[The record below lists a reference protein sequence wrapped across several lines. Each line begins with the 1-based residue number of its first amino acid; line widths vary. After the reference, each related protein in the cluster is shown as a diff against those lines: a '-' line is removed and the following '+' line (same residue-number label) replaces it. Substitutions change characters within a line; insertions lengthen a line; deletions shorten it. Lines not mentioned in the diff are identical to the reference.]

1 MTNPTLNDVA
11 KKGFVFGESKGWL
24 TDAKLAQDAA
34 LTTSPNTT
42 VPAFL
47 LQYVSPDVIEILTA
61 KRAATRVFDEK
72 KVGDWTT
79 ANYQYAAIENVGS
92 TYAYADYG
100 DGPSAGINSEWNI
113 RDQYVFQTNIT
124 YGDREVDMSATAKID
139 LIASK
144 QRAAAEAIAIDSNK
158 FYLQGVAGKRI
169 YGLLND
175 PNLPSAIAPNTVGSA
190 VTWAS
195 KLALASGG
203 TAAIYGDILKL
214 FSSLQGQ
221 MGGLIDENTRMKL
234 LVSPGCAVNLMSA
247 TDFNVSV
254 MDMLKKAMPSL
265 EIETV
270 PECATASGNIAM
282 LIVPEV
288 LGQQTGELAFG
299 EKIRQG
305 RLIADLSSYRQ
316 KFAASTYGFI
326 MRMPAAFAVMSGI

>member
-1 MTNPTLNDVA
+1 MTNPSLADVA

-24 TDAKLAQDAA
+24 TDVKLAQDAA

-47 LQYVSPDVIEILTA
+47 FQYVSPDIIEILTA

-79 ANYQYAAIENVGS
+79 ANYQYASVENVGS
-92 TYAYADYG
+92 TYAYTDYG
-100 DGPSAGINSEWNI
+100 DGPSSGINNEWNI
-113 RDQYVFQTNIT
+113 RDQYIYQTNIT

-139 LIASK
+139 LIAAK
-144 QRAAAEAIAIDSNK
+144 QSAAAEAIAIDSNK

-175 PNLPSAIAPNTVGSA
+175 PNLPVAITPNTVSSA

-195 KLALASGG
+195 KLALESGG
-203 TAAIYGDILKL
+203 TAAIYSDVLKM
-214 FSSLQGQ
+214 FSALQGQ
-221 MGGLIDENTRMKL
+221 MGGLIDENTPMKL
-234 LVSPGCAVNLMSA
+234 LVSPGCAVNLMAA

-254 MDMLKKAMPSL
+254 IDMLKKAMPNL
-265 EIETV
+265 TIETV

-282 LIVPEV
+282 LIVPEIM
-288 LGQQTGELAFG
+288 GQQTGELAFG

-305 RLIADLSSYRQ
+305 RLVADLSSYRQ

-326 MRMPAAFAVMSGI
+326 MRIPAAFAVMSGI

>member
-1 MTNPTLNDVA
+1 MTNPSLADVA

-24 TDAKLAQDAA
+24 TDVKLAQDAA

-79 ANYQYAAIENVGS
+79 ANYQYASVENVGS

-100 DGPSAGINSEWNI
+100 DGPSSGINNEWNI
-113 RDQYVFQTNIT
+113 RDQYIYQTNIT

-139 LIASK
+139 LIAAK

-175 PNLPSAIAPNTVGSA
+175 PNLPAAISPNTVSSA

-195 KLALASGG
+195 KLALENGG
-203 TAAIYGDILKL
+203 TAAIYSDVLKM
-214 FSSLQGQ
+214 FSALQGQ
-221 MGGLIDENTRMKL
+221 MGGLIDENTPMKL
-234 LVSPGCAVNLMSA
+234 LVSPGCAVNLMAA

-254 MDMLKKAMPSL
+254 IDMLKKAMPNL
-265 EIETV
+265 TIETV
-270 PECATASGNIAM
+270 PECATSSGNIAM
-282 LIVPEV
+282 LIVPEIM
-288 LGQQTGELAFG
+288 GQQTGELAFG

-305 RLIADLSSYRQ
+305 RLVADLSSYRQ

>member
-1 MTNPTLNDVA
+1 MTNPSLADVA

-24 TDAKLAQDAA
+24 TDVKLAQDAA

-79 ANYQYAAIENVGS
+79 ANYQYAAVENVGS

-100 DGPSAGINSEWNI
+100 DGPSSGINNEWNI
-113 RDQYVFQTNIT
+113 RDQYIYQTNIT

-139 LIASK
+139 LIAAK

-175 PNLPSAIAPNTVGSA
+175 PNLPAAISPNTVSSA

-195 KLALASGG
+195 KLALENGG
-203 TAAIYGDILKL
+203 TAAIYGDVLKM
-214 FSSLQGQ
+214 FSALQGQ
-221 MGGLIDENTRMKL
+221 MGGLIDENTPMKL
-234 LVSPGCAVNLMSA
+234 LVSPGCAVNLMAA

-254 MDMLKKAMPSL
+254 IDMLKKAMPNL
-265 EIETV
+265 TIETV

-282 LIVPEV
+282 LIVPEIM
-288 LGQQTGELAFG
+288 GQQTGELAFG

-305 RLIADLSSYRQ
+305 RLVADLSSYRQ

>member
-1 MTNPTLNDVA
+1 MSKPSLADVA

-24 TDAKLAQDAA
+24 TDVKLAQDAA

-79 ANYQYAAIENVGS
+79 ANYQYAAVENVGS

-100 DGPSAGINSEWNI
+100 DGPSSGINNEWNI
-113 RDQYVFQTNIT
+113 RDQYIFQTNIT

-139 LIASK
+139 LIAAK

-175 PNLPSAIAPNTVGSA
+175 PNLPAAISPNTVSSA

-203 TAAIYGDILKL
+203 TAAIYGDVLKM
-214 FSSLQGQ
+214 FSALQGQ
-221 MGGLIDENTRMKL
+221 MGGLIDENTPMKL
-234 LVSPGCAVNLMSA
+234 LVSPGCAVNLMAA

-254 MDMLKKAMPSL
+254 IDMLKKAMPNLS
-265 EIETV
+265 IETV

-282 LIVPEV
+282 LIVPEIM
-288 LGQQTGELAFG
+288 GQQTGELAFG

-305 RLIADLSSYRQ
+305 RLVADLSSYRQ